1 MTLVQFTEKQT
12 NELLANFQFN
22 VNQHINA
29 YNPKYRFL
37 ESTMKPYTK
46 THINLKQ
53 TPPKENG
60 TLYKSA

>member
-46 THINLKQ
+46 THINLK
-53 TPPKENG
+53 
-60 TLYKSA
+60 